1 MSMRAR
7 SIVAIVVGAT
17 VLLILGGVLA
27 VFMNGGERSV
37 GALTSRS
44 YTSGKSALFLETQ
57 TGTQYLGPLSSFTGC
72 EPRGVVEELS
82 AAQAQQQAGF
92 RKQLSGVEVEPCE
105 ITFGAALMQQPMYD
119 WLSDTL
125 GGTATAKTVWI
136 VEANYN
142 GQPQDAVKL
151 TGVKLAKIV
160 FPEANASDPHPSA
173 EISAS
178 LRATSAEHPYPCC
191 GGFSGSVGSATT
203 TSSKIARTAYFTFD
217 LGGLPTQRV
226 ASVSPLVVT
235 QDASGEVHFGDIE
248 VSVALIDTGPW
259 AQWFKQFA
267 IQGNNQNSRET
278 GRLAFTNATKTSDLL
293 VINLQGVGIYRR
305 GPDTPGTGTTSQY
318 TQTARDLYSLFVESA
333 TMTGPPQTGGGTTSQ
348 STSTQTTT
356 AQTTTAQ
363 TTTAQTTTAQT
374 TTAQTTTATTT
385 TIPAPP
391 QPPPVGG
398 TVAAPE
404 GLEARGGESQAA
416 LVWQPVEGAT
426 GYVILMSLSPREEF
440 KQVGEA
446 GAEKEPSFTA
456 EKLEPGR
463 TYYFA
468 VRAVRK
474 DEQSENSKV
483 VQVDIK

>member
-1 MSMRAR
+1 
-7 SIVAIVVGAT
+7 
-17 VLLILGGVLA
+17 
-27 VFMNGGERSV
+27 
-37 GALTSRS
+37 
-44 YTSGKSALFLETQ
+44 
-57 TGTQYLGPLSSFTGC
+57 
-72 EPRGVVEELS
+72 
-82 AAQAQQQAGF
+82 
-92 RKQLSGVEVEPCE
+92 
-105 ITFGAALMQQPMYD
+105 
-119 WLSDTL
+119 
-125 GGTATAKTVWI
+125 
-136 VEANYN
+136 
-142 GQPQDAVKL
+142 
-151 TGVKLAKIV
+151 
-160 FPEANASDPHPSA
+160 
-173 EISAS
+173 
-178 LRATSAEHPYPCC
+178 
-191 GGFSGSVGSATT
+191 
-203 TSSKIARTAYFTFD
+203 
-217 LGGLPTQRV
+217 
-226 ASVSPLVVT
+226 
-235 QDASGEVHFGDIE
+235 
-248 VSVALIDTGPW
+248 
-259 AQWFKQFA
+259 
-267 IQGNNQNSRET
+267 
-278 GRLAFTNATKTSDLL
+278 
-293 VINLQGVGIYRR
+293 
-305 GPDTPGTGTTSQY
+305 
-318 TQTARDLYSLFVESA
+318 
-333 TMTGPPQTGGGTTSQ
+333 MTGPPQTGGGTTSQ

-391 QPPPVGG
+391 QPPPVEG

-404 GLEARGGESQAA
+404 GLEARVGESQAA